1 MRVNVNFAARVP
13 VVETDQ
19 ITPMMMLR
27 CRVIIF
33 KLVPLFFAA
42 LPLAAQQPVVSAGT
56 LHRIAAFPSQYIDAR
71 NIDIW
76 LPEDYNSAKKYNV
89 LYMHDGQMLYD
100 SNTTW
105 NKQEWQVDEW
115 ISKLMQE
122 DRINDCIVVGIWNNG
137 QQRHAEYFPQKPFVS
152 LSRAEQRT
160 IYRTTRSGKNKLFS
174 KKIRSGR
181 YLRFLVSE
189 LKPYIDNAYST
200 YADPAHTF
208 VAGSSMGGLISLYAI
223 CEYPEVFGGAA
234 CLSTHWP
241 GIFTMENNPIPGAFF
256 RYMQNRLP
264 DPKTHKIYFDYGT
277 ATLDALY
284 PPLQQQADAIM
295 AAKGYGAENWLTR
308 AFPGEP
314 HSEVAWAKRL
324 DVPLLFLLRKE
335 N

>member
-1 MRVNVNFAARVP
+1 MPAK
-13 VVETDQ
+13 
-19 ITPMMMLR
+19 
-27 CRVIIF
+27 IF
-33 KLVPLFFAA
+33 LPLLFLFFAVSTFC
-42 LPLAAQQPVVSAGT
+42 QQPTVSAG
-56 LHRIAAFPSQYIDAR
+56 LIHRIHSFPSRHVDAR
-71 NIDIW
+71 NIDVW
-76 LPEDYNSAKKYNV
+76 LPDNYDTAKKYNV

-100 SNTTW
+100 SAVTW

-115 ISKLMQE
+115 VSRLLRE
-122 DRINDCIVVGIWNNG
+122 GRIHDCIVVGIWNNG
-137 QQRHAEYFPQKPFVS
+137 QQRHAEYFPQKPFES
-152 LSRAEQRT
+152 LASAERKA
-160 IYRTTRSGKNKLFS
+160 IYRATRSGKNRLFR
-174 KKIRSGR
+174 KKIRSDR
-181 YLRFLVSE
+181 YLRFLVTE
-189 LKPYIDNAYST
+189 LKPYIDKRFST
-200 YADPAHTF
+200 CPDQAHTF

-264 DPKTHKIYFDYGT
+264 DPKAHKIYFDYGT

-284 PPLQQQADAIM
+284 PPLQKQADEVM
-295 AAKGYGAENWLTR
+295 KAKGYSAENWITR
-308 AFPGEP
+308 EFPGEP